1 MRASMVPFFLLAA
14 VLLSPVPA
22 WAQPADATLY
32 TGEVPVVV
40 DAMDGAAGTP
50 LLRALNQVLVRVT
63 GRVGEDLVGEL
74 GLDESRAQSLA
85 LATQFRDVEA
95 PVARPASDSDS
106 RDRRSQADRRAMTDT
121 MVETVA
127 VRHLR
132 VEFDPIAIDRL
143 LDEASLPRWGRERP
157 EMLLWMAGDG
167 PDGAAYLDPDP
178 LLGHALDRAEFRY
191 GLPLTRPILDAR
203 DRIEVT
209 PSDIR
214 GGFSGA
220 ADAARTRY
228 GADGVV
234 LLDLRR
240 NEGYWTG
247 RWVWRLG
254 GEEQSFSRSGATPA
268 EVADLGL
275 ARIAGALAAR
285 FAVRPDA
292 PDRRRVVV
300 SGLARP
306 VHYAEVRRFLAGL
319 TGVDDLRVLAAEG
332 DTLTF
337 ELVSRADGLQQRI
350 ELSGLLRFVRHDI
363 GSRTLYYALAL

>member
-1 MRASMVPFFLLAA
+1 MVPFLLLAA
-14 VLLSPVPA
+14 VLLSPGPA

-32 TGEVPVVV
+32 TGEVPVVAT
-40 DAMDGAAGTP
+40 AMHDDIGTP

-85 LATQFRDVEA
+85 LATQFRDVEVPA
-95 PVARPASDSDS
+95 PRADPGSAPRDS
-106 RDRRSQADRRAMTDT
+106 RAPANVHAA

-127 VRHLR
+127 ERHLR

-178 LLGHALDRAEFRY
+178 MLGHALDRAEFRY

-220 ADAARTRY
+220 ADAARARY

-306 VHYAEVRRFLAGL
+306 VHYAEVRRFLSDL

>member
-1 MRASMVPFFLLAA
+1 MRAFTILFLLLAA
-14 VLLSPVPA
+14 VLLRAVPV
-22 WAQPADATLY
+22 WAQAADATLY
-32 TGEVPVVV
+32 TGEVPVTS
-40 DAMDGAAGTP
+40 DAAGTP

-63 GRVGEDLVGEL
+63 GRVGEDLVAVL

-85 LATQFRDVEA
+85 LATQFLDLDVPTGDA
-95 PVARPASDSDS
+95 AAGSMTGSTSGSMSGSMSDTAS
-106 RDRRSQADRRAMTDT
+106 
-121 MVETVA
+121 E
-127 VRHLR
+127 RHLR
-132 VEFDPIAIDRL
+132 VEFDPVSVDRL
-143 LDEASLPRWGRERP
+143 LDDAELPRWGRERP
-157 EMLLWMAGDG
+157 EMLLWMVGDG

-178 LLGHALDRAEFRY
+178 MLDHALERAEFRF

-220 ADAARTRY
+220 ADAARARY

-240 NEGYWTG
+240 NDGYWTG

-275 ARIAGALAAR
+275 ARIVDALAAR

-300 SGLARP
+300 SGVTRP
-306 VHYAEVRRFLAGL
+306 VHYAEVRRFLASL
-319 TGVDDLRVLAAEG
+319 TGVEQLRVLAATD

>member
-1 MRASMVPFFLLAA
+1 MRLSTLPLLLLAA
-14 VLLSPVPA
+14 VLLQAVPVR
-22 WAQPADATLY
+22 AQPTDATLY
-32 TGEVPVVV
+32 TGEVPVAS
-40 DAMDGAAGTP
+40 DEAGTP
-50 LLRALNQVLVRVT
+50 LSRALNQVLVRVT
-63 GRVGEDLVGEL
+63 GRVGEDLVAEL
-74 GLDESRAQSLA
+74 GLDDSRAQSLT
-85 LATQFRDVEA
+85 LATQFRDIEVPA
-95 PVARPASDSDS
+95 PPVTSARVRDAGRPAASD
-106 RDRRSQADRRAMTDT
+106 RATRA
-121 MVETVA
+121 ETVIE
-127 VRHLR
+127 RHLR
-132 VEFDPIAIDRL
+132 VEFDPISIDRV

-157 EMLLWMAGDG
+157 EMLLWIAGDDK
-167 PDGAAYLDPDP
+167 DGAAYLDPDP
-178 LLGHALDRAEFRY
+178 ILRHALERAEFRY

-220 ADAARTRY
+220 ADAARARY

-254 GEEQSFSRSGATPA
+254 GEEQSFSRSGASPA
-268 EVADLGL
+268 EVVDLGL

-285 FAVRPDA
+285 FAVRPDT

-306 VHYAEVRRFLAGL
+306 VHYAEVRRFLASL
-319 TGVDDLRVLAAEG
+319 TGVEGLRVLAAEG